1 MMWGEGEGERL
12 DGRREGGHS
21 SGSFSLLAPPSAS
34 RLTQQFF
41 SPSKGAGPVA
51 NGGHIP
57 AEFLRPPQ
65 QTFGAQL
72 FGGASQVPSVHEEI
86 DIKPVILPPRPA
98 SPPPTPTDDTD
109 DIDVLMDDLLKD
121 VEEDVTA
128 HPKVIFKKNFINC
141 PEFYCGLNTYNYH
154 IKITNF
160 AISRQCWQIPYKW
173 VVTHSVSEC

>member
-1 MMWGEGEGERL
+1 MYFNIQVSFFFSDSDAAVTMNNPVMMWGEGEGERL

-21 SGSFSLLAPPSAS
+21 GGSFSLLAPPSAS

-41 SPSKGAGPVA
+41 SPSKGAGPA
-51 NGGHIP
+51 ASGGHIP
-57 AEFLRPPQ
+57 EEFLRPPQ

-72 FGGASQVPSVHEEI
+72 FGGGSQVPSVHEEI

-121 VEEDVTA
+121 VEKDVTA
-128 HPKVIFKKNFINC
+128 NPQV
-141 PEFYCGLNTYNYH
+141 
-154 IKITNF
+154 
-160 AISRQCWQIPYKW
+160 R
-173 VVTHSVSEC
+173 